1 MDDGASTHM
10 AVKDLHEETILHG
23 LLHEIVAK
31 ELQTTIVEYLAK
43 WAAKHKGHLLENIQ
57 AGQLDLLVI

>member
-1 MDDGASTHM
+1 M
-10 AVKDLHEETILHG
+10 AVKDLREETILHG

-43 WAAKHKGHLLENIQ
+43 WAAKHKGRLLENIQ
-57 AGQLDLLVI
+57 AGRLDLLVI